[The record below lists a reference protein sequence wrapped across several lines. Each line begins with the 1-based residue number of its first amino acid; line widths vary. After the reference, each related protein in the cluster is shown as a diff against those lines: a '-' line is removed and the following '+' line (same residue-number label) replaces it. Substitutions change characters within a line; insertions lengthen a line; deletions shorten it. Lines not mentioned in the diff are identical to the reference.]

1 MGNIHS
7 IFLPVYYTNDR
18 PNPSPNRSSERLQN
32 PKIKDTENES
42 YCIKLFKN

>member
-18 PNPSPNRSSERLQN
+18 PNPSPNRSSEGN
-32 PKIKDTENES
+32 PLHRIKPRDSERT
-42 YCIKLFKN
+42 Y